1 MFITKWTLLVS
12 LWMARNT
19 PYTQIHSFQKGS
31 PSLFGT
37 IVLGAVSEKRP
48 HQPTAL
54 SLADL
59 TPTVFFKQTFLH
71 LEAAFPRVTGRLRR
85 QLLAACRCSMGDL
98 LRRKR
103 MLTYFLCFCS
113 VPFPPCS
120 VYACALGYTELTVFF
135 LPLTEQ
141 HWKVT
146 VCSAPCKPSW
156 LYLSLRAPILTKIIC
171 QNQFEKKLYLSLA
184 M

>member
-1 MFITKWTLLVS
+1 MFITKWKLLVS
-12 LWMARNT
+12 VWMVRNT
-19 PYTQIHSFQKGS
+19 PYTQIHRFQKGS

-37 IVLGAVSEKRP
+37 AVLGAASENRP
-48 HQPTAL
+48 HQPAAL

-59 TPTVFFKQTFLH
+59 TPTVFFKQTVLH

-85 QLLAACRCSMGDL
+85 QLLAACRYSTGDV
-98 LRRKR
+98 LRTKR
-103 MLTYFLCFCS
+103 MLACFCS
-113 VPFPPCS
+113 VPFSPCS
-120 VYACALGYTELTVFF
+120 VHECALSYIELTVFF

-146 VCSAPCKPSW
+146 ISSAPCKSSW
-156 LYLSLRAPILTKIIC
+156 LYLSLTPPILTRIIC
-171 QNQFEKKLYLSLA
+171 QNQFEKKLYLFLA